1 MKSQTATTTTGGVVD
16 PAASFTQGH
25 VQSVMQAALD
35 DPIAPLEFEKADGIQ
50 LFQGEAAAE
59 MSDWSLALT
68 PPQRCWRAGRPVGPE
83 PRHYEGA
90 DVVLLPCGSL
100 VFRSNFA
107 VIPLIFR
114 SYSSVG
120 SQTGL
125 ARVPLWRIR
134 TLY

>member
-1 MKSQTATTTTGGVVD
+1 MD

-68 PPQRCWRAGRPVGPE
+68 PPQRC
-83 PRHYEGA
+83 
-90 DVVLLPCGSL
+90 
-100 VFRSNFA
+100 
-107 VIPLIFR
+107 
-114 SYSSVG
+114 
-120 SQTGL
+120 
-125 ARVPLWRIR
+125 
-134 TLY
+134 